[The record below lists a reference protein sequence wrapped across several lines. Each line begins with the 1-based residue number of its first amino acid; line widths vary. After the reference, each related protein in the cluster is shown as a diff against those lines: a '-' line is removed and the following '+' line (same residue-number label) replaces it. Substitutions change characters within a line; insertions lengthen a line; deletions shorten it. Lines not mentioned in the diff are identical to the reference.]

1 MPQNNSG
8 QIVNVHYIV
17 LFLSLI
23 FSKQLQ
29 NQSHI
34 ILLTSLLSK
43 LSGNNSRVYQHCQK
57 VQYNNGSQT
66 SSNNFQVSINVATL
80 GWQHQPNCTVESWHC
95 SCREQSANQQFC
107 ASGCT
112 LQHSEWLLKYFL
124 WVKAWFIKF
133 GSLILVHS
141 VASQHQDFPN
151 I

>member
-1 MPQNNSG
+1 M
-8 QIVNVHYIV
+8 
-17 LFLSLI
+17 
-23 FSKQLQ
+23 
-29 NQSHI
+29 
-34 ILLTSLLSK
+34 
-43 LSGNNSRVYQHCQK
+43 YQHCQK

-95 SCREQSANQQFC
+95 RCREQSANQWFC

-141 VASQHQDFPN
+141 VASHHQDFPN
-151 I
+151 IWITRVLLKVQISNPFCWRYWFTNRERRQEFVFLRRTEVILMFSLHLGNC